1 MRPRITNDGYAL
13 HILAMDG
20 VGINFSKIVIGNG
33 DAPAQYRSLHDLVNP
48 LEEIQIDSLETQN
61 EYANL
66 TAIFTNIN
74 TQASFE
80 WTEVGIFCTNPDS
93 TVEEPL
99 DDILYA
105 YGHYQF
111 DDDETEGA
119 AFIPAHG
126 AEAFEIKLMY
136 KIYIGELEDITAAV
150 SDSTEYATKLDMR
163 NHVSESN
170 PHNTTAADVG
180 LGKVPNVETNN
191 QTPTYDIPESIQELS
206 SGEKLG
212 VALGKIAKAVSGL
225 ILHLA
230 DSVKH
235 ITSAERESWNNK
247 SDKDHKHKTTDITSG
262 TLQIERGGTGKNS
275 ESTYNYDIAQ
285 RGAQAGLCSIYKGSR
300 TGTGGYS
307 YTISWPYSGTK
318 ITRDILAIII
328 VKEDPEGDEQG
339 PNSSDTYEEGGG
351 LFAIKGV
358 TKHLKGGKISFNGN
372 SVTITPKY
380 SNAYHPNYVC
390 NIQGHK
396 YHYILLG

>member
-20 VGINFSKIVIGNG
+20 VGINFSKIVMGNG

-48 LEEIQIDSLETQN
+48 LEEMQIERIETQN

-66 TAIFTNIN
+66 TAIFNNTN
-74 TQASFE
+74 TPASFE

-136 KIYIGELEDITAAV
+136 KIYIGELEDITAAI
-150 SDSTEYATKLDMR
+150 SDSVELATKRDLL

-212 VALGKIAKAVSGL
+212 VAFGKIAKAVSGL

-235 ITSAERESWNNK
+235 ITSDERNSWNNK
-247 SDKDHKHKTTDITSG
+247 SDKGHKHSTTDITSG
-262 TLQIERGGTGKNS
+262 TLQIERGGTGCYF
-275 ESTYNYDIAQ
+275 EAQYNYSIAQ
-285 RGAQAGLCSIYKGSR
+285 RGVNGGLCSIYKGSR
-300 TGTGGYS
+300 KGTGPYNYS
-307 YTISWPYSGTK
+307 ISWPYRTNMLQ
-318 ITRDILAIII
+318 RDILAIII
-328 VKEDPEGDEQG
+328 VKEDPTVSGT
-339 PNSSDTYEEGGG
+339 NSSDTYEDGGG

-358 TKHLKGGKISFNGN
+358 TKHLKGAQIVFNG
-372 SVTITPKY
+372 SMVTIKPVSS
-380 SNAYHPNYVC
+380 SNVHLKNAC
-390 NIQGHK
+390 NLLNHN